1 MMKKAE
7 NPLFINTVCL
17 GGTTDDKL
25 RAAHDAGF
33 QQVELWRQDVEASG
47 GDTAGI
53 KTLLQ
58 KLPVGLTDYQVLLDF
73 DGAPDSI
80 REDKRHEALRMLDT
94 AVALGA
100 TLLLTPAC
108 THKEC
113 VGERIEEDLRWLAR
127 QAGQRGLRIA
137 YEGMAWSTKIN
148 NTADAWKMVQRVNE
162 PNLGLVVDAF
172 HIFVRQRTVADLHG
186 IPMDKIFLVQLSDLS
201 EQPDPENLIDTARHR
216 RLLPGQGKFPIHT
229 LIEYL
234 QEQGYTGPLGLEVF
248 SDVLK
253 AQDPASVARQAMK
266 ALQETCF
273 GKTHQFS
280 N

>member
-186 IPMDKIFLVQLSDLS
+186 IPIDKIFLVQLSDLS

>member
-1 MMKKAE
+1 MKKAE

-273 GKTHQFS
+273 GKTHEFS

>member
-1 MMKKAE
+1 MKKAE

-80 REDKRHEALRMLDT
+80 REDKRHEALRILDT

>member
-1 MMKKAE
+1 
-7 NPLFINTVCL
+7 
-17 GGTTDDKL
+17 
-25 RAAHDAGF
+25 
-33 QQVELWRQDVEASG
+33 
-47 GDTAGI
+47 
-53 KTLLQ
+53 
-58 KLPVGLTDYQVLLDF
+58 
-73 DGAPDSI
+73 
-80 REDKRHEALRMLDT
+80 MLDT

>member
-162 PNLGLVVDAF
+162 RIYTVFRWIKSFWSSFLTSPSSQILKTLSTPPAIVDCCRGRASSRF
-172 HIFVRQRTVADLHG
+172 IL
-186 IPMDKIFLVQLSDLS
+186 LSS
-201 EQPDPENLIDTARHR
+201 ICKNRVTP
-216 RLLPGQGKFPIHT
+216 
-229 LIEYL
+229 
-234 QEQGYTGPLGLEVF
+234 
-248 SDVLK
+248 VL
-253 AQDPASVARQAMK
+253 
-266 ALQETCF
+266 
-273 GKTHQFS
+273 
-280 N
+280 

>member
-100 TLLLTPAC
+100 NLLLTPAC

>member
-1 MMKKAE
+1 MKKAE

-234 QEQGYTGPLGLEVF
+234 QEQDYTGPLGLEVF

>member
-273 GKTHQFS
+273 GKTHEFS

>member
-1 MMKKAE
+1 MKKAE